1 MIKPSTWERKAQLAV
16 VLLSAFSL
24 KLYYSAASVN
34 ELRWILA
41 PTTKAVELVSGSRFA
56 FESYAGYVSSDR
68 TFVIAASCA
77 GVNFLIT
84 SFLMLSLGKLWRV
97 RSTRVTWKFFPC
109 AAVCAYLATIVA
121 NTVRI
126 TTALQLRGRA
136 LEIAGLG
143 ANDLHRL
150 QGIFIYFGFLV
161 LLFVLSERL
170 DGRSERVMSFNS
182 RSAFDRERAQ
192 SWQRFLFPLAIYYAT
207 TLGIPIANAFRQGR
221 ASHDFWEHAGFVL
234 LTPTL
239 LLLPLAIARFAT
251 RFYQHR
257 ST

>member
-1 MIKPSTWERKAQLAV
+1 MFKPSTWERKAQLAV
-16 VLLSAFSL
+16 VLLSAFTL

-41 PTTKAVELVSGSRFA
+41 PTTKAVELISGSRFA
-56 FESYAGYVSSDR
+56 FEAYAGYVSSDR

-84 SFLMLSLGKLWRV
+84 SFLMLSLGKLWRF
-97 RSTRVTWKFFPC
+97 RSIRVAWKVFPC

-126 TTALQLRGRA
+126 TTALQLRGRS
-136 LEIAGLG
+136 LELAGLG
-143 ANDLHRL
+143 PNDLHRL

-170 DGRSERVMSFNS
+170 DVRTERVRSFNPGS
-182 RSAFDRERAQ
+182 TSDRQRPGA
-192 SWQRFLFPLAIYYAT
+192 WQKFIFPLAIYYAT
-207 TLGIPIANAFRQGR
+207 TLGIPLANAFRQGR
-221 ASHDFWEHAGFVL
+221 ASNDFWEHAGFVL
-234 LTPTL
+234 LTPTF
-239 LLLPLAIARFAT
+239 LLLPLAIARLAT
-251 RFYQHR
+251 RLSQHK